1 MGLFRLYGRA
11 ELSWE
16 EIGKIGLKSAKN
28 FVKGMFCDEN
38 GLSLTRTLTTAGTI
52 AGFAAVAAIP
62 GVGPAIALTGGAALG
77 TYTAYKGTSK
87 VLEGKKEYCNAKTH
101 EEAVQAMEKAMDG
114 GVETGVSIW
123 ALLGIRQCA
132 AKMSIKAKTATKPQS
147 GEQTPVPT
155 NEQMPVSQK
164 HTSHKPNPLKTSK
177 LTM

>member
-114 GVETGVSIW
+114 GVETGVSIL

-132 AKMSIKAKTATKPQS
+132 AKMSIKAKTAR
-147 GEQTPVPT
+147 
-155 NEQMPVSQK
+155 N
-164 HTSHKPNPLKTSK
+164 L
-177 LTM
+177 